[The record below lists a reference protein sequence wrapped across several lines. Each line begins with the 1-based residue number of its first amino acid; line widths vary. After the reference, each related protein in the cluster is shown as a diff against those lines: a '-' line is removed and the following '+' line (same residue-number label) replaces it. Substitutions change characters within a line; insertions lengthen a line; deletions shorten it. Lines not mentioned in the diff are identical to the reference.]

1 MLLAICMIASAFSAS
16 ALTALADEPLRA
28 LQDMYPEGLN
38 AIPDPIDPQTWKL
51 QKDMTWDEYLPNPV
65 VDWNS
70 PDRDVV
76 PANRILSGALVL
88 VDFIDKPFNI
98 TMPQHSE
105 LFTNPQN
112 AVPVNRN
119 AELIDND
126 KPPIWS
132 NFKKDPLD
140 PSKILAG
147 TGGVAEFYALF
158 LNKAIMDT
166 GNPAYNHGATID
178 NYWRE
183 ASAGQWNITLET
195 HGPFQLPYPQ
205 IVYSSYWGSA
215 YNTVY
220 NQILTAYGHQL
231 INDRPPG
238 SSPLARRTIASDIN
252 PILTAA
258 GAPLGDYD
266 FIFFVHS
273 GYDESGVWEEFGEMM
288 FPTRWDVP
296 DRYGLTE
303 SVLNRMR
310 SLEGTNVGNLGDVAA
325 LANHPAITAWE
336 ELRNQNIGP
345 TESTITEYEKSL
357 GLVTNRNSQ
366 NWAKSRYGPDP
377 WTSYYSV
384 SGIWSHKTTAT
395 FDISPAKQVE
405 LVERGEIAIGTTSRR
420 RDISVQGEN
429 DGMATFAHEFGHI
442 VGFTDNLADIYGIPP
457 ERVPS
462 SFWDI
467 MGPSFHGPGGQHTRW
482 MTPPTNG
489 GSVPGL
495 MMLRS
500 KLHNLTGRNAAGQ
513 TVSENRFAVETQI
526 HDISD
531 ADLRSPTGGPWVGE
545 IYPRLIPTGDR
556 WEAFGTKDW
565 KSGIRVSGFTQAQPR
580 GDFSDGTNW
589 KDYVDLMWDPAAK
602 TYVLPDSDIGK
613 WDSANRLNIPY
624 TMYTLE
630 AVQRASYD
638 SFNQDSG
645 ILLAIATN
653 SEIAMHTFTIS
664 AHKEPFKIVDY
675 YKPNRV
681 LEPPEQFGGQA
692 ALDAGYVA
700 YIPEEL
706 RAENGEYYLYPSHIQ
721 QLGTA
726 LFHAGVHNNPEYG
739 NKYGYG
745 GQAGD
750 VVNEFVDPFNEFHFY
765 VLNKTVLPQTK
776 TREEG
781 PNIYGDTFSYE
792 IGIRS
797 TADTAMKV
805 GGNLEVNAVEVLKA
819 RPDKVA
825 VQYFEIT
832 NTGDNIDIIRI
843 AADNNLGWNT
853 TILNNLYAIGAGET
867 ITVPVYVQ
875 LPASFRAVDVRGQKI
890 TLAAS
895 SETNGEKAGSA
906 AASVSDLVSYNYEVY
921 LHTTQT
927 SYSPGDTILVDVM
940 LQGDINFTLAET
952 KIAYDMELLEYAG
965 YENLSGWMNQVSRGD
980 PNLVTLRNVP
990 HINMNTGASCITPVK
1005 LITLKFKVKD
1015 TLLANFTET
1024 TLSFETAHVY
1034 STPETAEPAT
1044 ASGEALTL
1052 ALHK

>member
-1 MLLAICMIASAFSAS
+1 MSVSAFSVG
-16 ALTALADEPLRA
+16 ALTVLAAEPARI
-28 LQDMYPEGLN
+28 LQEMYPKGLD
-38 AIPDPIDPQTWKL
+38 AIPAPIDPQTWKL
-51 QKDMTWDEYLPNPV
+51 QKDMSWDEYLPNPV

-76 PANRILSGALVL
+76 PASRVLSGALVL
-88 VDFIDKPFNI
+88 VDFVDKPFNI
-98 TMPQHSE
+98 TLPQHSE

-112 AVPVNRN
+112 AVPVKRN
-119 AELIDND
+119 AELIDSD

-132 NFKKDPLD
+132 NFKKDPND

-158 LNKAIMDT
+158 LNKAIIDSE
-166 GNPAYNHGATID
+166 NPAFNHGVTID

-220 NQILTAYGHQL
+220 NQLFTTYGHRL

-238 SSPLARRTIASDIN
+238 SSPLARRTIAPDIN

-296 DRYGLTE
+296 DKYGLTE

-310 SLEGTNVGNLGDVAA
+310 DLAGTNVGNIGDVAA
-325 LANHPAITAWE
+325 LANHPTITAWE
-336 ELRNQNIGP
+336 ELRHQNLGP

-357 GLVTNRNSQ
+357 GLDIYRNSQ
-366 NWAKSRYGPDP
+366 NWARSRYGPDP

-395 FDISPAKQVE
+395 FDISPAKQLE
-405 LVERGEIAIGTTSRR
+405 LVARGEIAPGTTSRR

-500 KLHNLTGRNAAGQ
+500 KLHSLTGRNAAGQ
-513 TVSENRFAVETQI
+513 SVSENRFAVEAQI
-526 HDISD
+526 HDILD

-565 KSGIRVSGFTQAQPR
+565 KTGIRVSGFTQAQPR
-580 GDFSDGTNW
+580 GNFSDGTNW
-589 KDYVDLMWDPAAK
+589 KDYIDLMWDPAAK
-602 TYVLPDSDIGK
+602 TYVLPDADIGK

-653 SEIAMHTFTIS
+653 NEVAMHTYTIS

-681 LEPPEQFGGQA
+681 LEAPEQFGGQA

-700 YIPEEL
+700 HIPEEL

-726 LFHAGVHNNPEYG
+726 LFHAGVYNDPDYGNEYG
-739 NKYGYG
+739 YN

-750 VVNEFVDPFNEFHFY
+750 VVNEFIDPFNEFHFY

-781 PNIYGDTFSYE
+781 PNIYSDTFSYE
-792 IGIRS
+792 IGVRS
-797 TADTAMKV
+797 TSDTALKV
-805 GGNLEVNAVEVLKA
+805 GGDLEVNAVEALQA
-819 RPDKVA
+819 IPGKVA
-825 VQYFEIT
+825 VQYFEIK

-843 AADNNLGWNT
+843 SVDNNCDWNI

-867 ITVPVYVQ
+867 ITVPVYFEI
-875 LPASFRAVDVRGQKI
+875 PANMVTPSVAGKEIVF
-890 TLAAS
+890 TAS
-895 SETNGEKAGSA
+895 SETNSEKVTVATIA
-906 AASVSDLVSYNYEVY
+906 AEDLVIYNFY
-921 LHTTQT
+921 LSLKAAKTDIAIGKTL
-927 SYSPGDTILVDVM
+927 YVDVILV
-940 LQGDINFTLAET
+940 GDKNYSQVNASIAFDSGLLNF
-952 KIAYDMELLEYAG
+952 AG
-965 YENLSGWMNQVSRGD
+965 FENLYGLAAEVKKDGAD
-980 PNLVTLRNVP
+980 KINVRSIP
-990 HINMNTGASCITPVK
+990 SINMLIGASCVTPVK
-1005 LITLKFKVKD
+1005 IVTLKFTVKD
-1015 TLLANFTET
+1015 SFDEESLDSKLAFSSIAVAPTAGVSAIAAPGKPLPFTLHRVLIDD
-1024 TLSFETAHVY
+1024 
-1034 STPETAEPAT
+1034 
-1044 ASGEALTL
+1044 
-1052 ALHK
+1052 